1 MYLIYCREVR
11 PRHNQQIVLTVSM
24 PNNEPFAEDEEG
36 RPLTFVGCR
45 VTLQT
50 RRTNEFG
57 KAHQR
62 WRYDAETG
70 FIHAFY
76 AELPDKEITA
86 ANKADVCTYAI
97 ANTSKIDQPVSA
109 LCHKL
114 VKSLY
119 A

>member
-1 MYLIYCREVR
+1 MSFIFYSEIR
-11 PRHNQQIVLTVSM
+11 PRHNQQVVLTVSM
-24 PNNEPFAEDEEG
+24 PTNEPYAEDTEG
-36 RPLTFVGCR
+36 RPLTFVNCR

-50 RRTNEFG
+50 RRTNQYG

-76 AELPDKEITA
+76 TDLHDKEITA

-97 ANTSKIDQPVSA
+97 ANTSKINQPVS
-109 LCHKL
+109 CF
-114 VKSLY
+114 SLKISM
-119 A
+119 

>member
-1 MYLIYCREVR
+1 
-11 PRHNQQIVLTVSM
+11 M
-24 PNNEPFAEDEEG
+24 PNNEPFADDEEG
-36 RPLTFVGCR
+36 RPLTFRGCK

-70 FIHAFY
+70 FIHSFY

-97 ANTSKIDQPVSA
+97 ANTSKIDQPVSVRNIVHNQN
-109 LCHKL
+109 LFSPKH
-114 VKSLY
+114 
-119 A
+119 